1 MKKVK
6 VLIVDDSA
14 LVRQTLYDIL
24 SSDPRIEVTGTAS
37 DPFIAAEKINE
48 QVPDVITLDVEMPR
62 MDGLTFLKKIMA
74 QHPIPVVICSSLA
87 GKKTETAFKALEYG
101 AVEVIHKPRTR
112 HQADASGIEHA
123 HLRCRGGCIAD
134 QDREEDL
141 RLGRDI
147 PGSAQTQRR
156 RDYCQGQTR
165 YHAADYRKGG
175 SGGGCTGGTEALKV
189 FLEALPR
196 DCPGIVIVQHMPEG
210 FTSAFSKRLDSLC
223 QVTVKEA
230 DNDDYR
236 AAEAVPSSPPATTTS
251 CSNAAGPVF
260 CRDQGRSARL
270 PPPPFS
276 RCALPLHGTLCRKER
291 HRRHHDRHGR

>member
-24 SSDPRIEVTGTAS
+24 SSDSRIEVISTAS

-87 GKKTETAFKALEYG
+87 GQRTETAFKALEYG
-101 AVEVIHKPRTR
+101 AVEVIHKPALGTKQMLVESSTLICDVVVAASRTKTKTKKISSTAETSLV
-112 HQADASGIEHA
+112 QPKLSADVIIAKARPDSVLQTTEKVVAVGAS
-123 HLRCRGGCIAD
+123 
-134 QDREEDL
+134 
-141 RLGRDI
+141 
-147 PGSAQTQRR
+147 
-156 RDYCQGQTR
+156 
-165 YHAADYRKGG
+165 
-175 SGGGCTGGTEALKV
+175 TGGTEALRI

-210 FTSAFSKRLDSLC
+210 FTSAFSK
-223 QVTVKEA
+223 E
-230 DNDDYR
+230 
-236 AAEAVPSSPPATTTS
+236 
-251 CSNAAGPVF
+251 
-260 CRDQGRSARL
+260 ARL
-270 PPPPFS
+270 ASVRSP
-276 RCALPLHGTLCRKER
+276 
-291 HRRHHDRHGR
+291 